1 MIRDMSDHMSGH
13 ISDQTNGKTNDEMS
27 RSHIS
32 RQRRRFMFGGAALLL
47 GALPPRAFAQP
58 QRRVIVVGGALAEI
72 VYALGAQ
79 GTQGGAS
86 NLLVGADTTCSY
98 PAAARALPKVGYQR
112 ALSAEG
118 LLSLR
123 PDLILASAEAGPPN
137 VLAQVKQAGV
147 SVVSFAEQHDA
158 GSVRDKITGI
168 ATALDA
174 KPQGDALRARFD
186 DEWQRARDT
195 VARSPLATRKQPLR
209 VLFVLNHTGNA
220 AMVAGQRT
228 AADAMLA
235 YAGARNAMQGFNG
248 YRPLSAEALVSAAP
262 DLILTTDEGL
272 SAVGG
277 AAAMLASP
285 GFAATPAGQNKRVVA
300 LDALF
305 LLGFGPRLP
314 GAVTTLNQ
322 RLVEA

>member
-1 MIRDMSDHMSGH
+1 MSEKISGNVSARMSSG
-13 ISDQTNGKTNDEMS
+13 Q
-27 RSHIS
+27 IS
-32 RQRRRFMFGGAALLL
+32 RQRRRLMLGSGALLL
-47 GALPPRAFAQP
+47 GALQPYAFAQP

-72 VYALGAQ
+72 VYALGAE
-79 GTQGGAS
+79 GTQGNAS
-86 NLLVGADTTCSY
+86 SLLVGADTTCSY

-147 SVVSFAEQHDA
+147 TVVSFAEQHNAD
-158 GSVRDKITGI
+158 SVRDKITGI
-168 ATALDA
+168 AQALDA
-174 KPQGDALRARFD
+174 KTQGDALRAHFD
-186 DEWQRARDT
+186 DEWQRARGT

-220 AMVAGQRT
+220 AMVAGQHT

-235 YAGARNAMQGFNG
+235 YAGASNAMQGFNG

-305 LLGFGPRLP
+305 LLDFGPRLP
-314 GAVTTLNQ
+314 SAVSTLNQ
-322 RLVEA
+322 RLLEA

>member
-1 MIRDMSDHMSGH
+1 MLGSG
-13 ISDQTNGKTNDEMS
+13 
-27 RSHIS
+27 
-32 RQRRRFMFGGAALLL
+32 ALLL
-47 GALPPRAFAQP
+47 GALAPRAFAQP
-58 QRRVIVVGGALAEI
+58 PRRVIVVGGALAEI
-72 VYALGAQ
+72 IYALGAQ
-79 GTQGGAS
+79 GNATSAAS
-86 NLLVGADTTCSY
+86 VLVGADTTCSY

-123 PDLILASAEAGPPN
+123 PDLILASAEAGPTN

-147 SVVSFAEQHDA
+147 SVVSFAEQHNVD
-158 GSVRDKITGI
+158 SVRDKITGI
-168 ATALDA
+168 ARALDA
-174 KPQGDALRARFD
+174 TPQGDALLTRFD
-186 DEWQRARDT
+186 GEWQRAREA
-195 VARSPLATRKQPLR
+195 VAASSLARRPQSPR
-209 VLFVLNHTGNA
+209 VLFVLNHTGNS
-220 AMVAGQRT
+220 AMVAGQHT

-285 GFAATPAGQNKRVVA
+285 GFAATPAGQNRRVVA

-314 GAVTTLNQ
+314 DAVTMLNQ
-322 RLVEA
+322 KLQEA

>member
-1 MIRDMSDHMSGH
+1 MNAARL
-13 ISDQTNGKTNDEMS
+13 NG
-27 RSHIS
+27 
-32 RQRRRFMFGGAALLL
+32 QRRRLMLGGGAFLL
-47 GALPPRAFAQP
+47 GALAPRAFAQP
-58 QRRVIVVGGALAEI
+58 PRRVIVVGGALAEI
-72 VYALGAQ
+72 IYALGAQ
-79 GTQGGAS
+79 GNATGTAS
-86 NLLVGADTTCSY
+86 VLVGADTTCSY

-123 PDLILASAEAGPPN
+123 PDLILASAEAGPTN

-147 SVVSFAEQHDA
+147 SVVSFAEQHNVD
-158 GSVRDKITGI
+158 SVRDKITGI
-168 ATALDA
+168 AKALDA
-174 KPQGDALRARFD
+174 KPQGDALLSRFD
-186 DEWQRARDT
+186 GEWQRAREA
-195 VARSPLATRKQPLR
+195 VAASPLARRAQPPR
-209 VLFVLNHTGNA
+209 VLFVLNHTGNG
-220 AMVAGQRT
+220 AMVAGQHT

-248 YRPLSAEALVSAAP
+248 YRPLSAEALITAAP

-314 GAVTTLNQ
+314 GAVTMLNQ
-322 RLVEA
+322 KLQEA

>member
-1 MIRDMSDHMSGH
+1 MLGSG
-13 ISDQTNGKTNDEMS
+13 
-27 RSHIS
+27 
-32 RQRRRFMFGGAALLL
+32 ALLL
-47 GALPPRAFAQP
+47 GALAPGAFAQP
-58 QRRVIVVGGALAEI
+58 PRRVIVVGGALAEI
-72 VYALGAQ
+72 IYALGAE
-79 GTQGGAS
+79 GGSERSAS
-86 NLLVGADTTCSY
+86 SVLVGADTTCSY

-147 SVVSFAEQHDA
+147 PVVSFAEQHNVE
-158 GSVRDKITGI
+158 SVRDKITGI
-168 ATALDA
+168 ARALDVNG
-174 KPQGDALRARFD
+174 QGDTLRARFD
-186 DEWQRARDT
+186 DEWQRARET
-195 VARSPLATRKQPLR
+195 VAASPLVKRAQPPR
-209 VLFVLNHTGNA
+209 VLFVLNQTGNG

-262 DLILTTDEGL
+262 DLVLTTDDGL

-277 AAAMLASP
+277 AAAMLSSP
-285 GFAATPAGQNKRVVA
+285 GFAATPAGQKKRVVS

-322 RLVEA
+322 KLQEA

>member
-1 MIRDMSDHMSGH
+1 ML
-13 ISDQTNGKTNDEMS
+13 
-27 RSHIS
+27 
-32 RQRRRFMFGGAALLL
+32 GGGALLL
-47 GALPPRAFAQP
+47 GAFAPGAFAQP
-58 QRRVIVVGGALAEI
+58 PRRVIVVGGALAEI
-72 VYALGAQ
+72 IYALGAQ
-79 GTQGGAS
+79 GNAS
-86 NLLVGADTTCSY
+86 SVLVGADTTCSY

-147 SVVSFAEQHDA
+147 PVVSFAEQHDVD
-158 GSVRDKITGI
+158 SVRDKITGI
-168 ATALDA
+168 AKALDA
-174 KPQGDALRARFD
+174 NPQGDTLLASFNGD
-186 DEWQRARDT
+186 WQRARDT
-195 VARSPLATRKQPLR
+195 VAASPLARRAQAPR
-209 VLFVLNHTGNA
+209 VLFVLNHTGNG

-235 YAGARNAMQGFNG
+235 YAGARNAMQGFSG
-248 YRPLSAEALVSAAP
+248 YRPLSAEALISAAP

-277 AAAMLASP
+277 TAAMLASP
-285 GFAATPAGQNKRVVA
+285 GFAATPAGRNKRVVA

-314 GAVTTLNQ
+314 AAVTTLNQ
-322 RLVEA
+322 KLQEA

>member
-1 MIRDMSDHMSGH
+1 MNAARL
-13 ISDQTNGKTNDEMS
+13 NG
-27 RSHIS
+27 
-32 RQRRRFMFGGAALLL
+32 QRRRLMLGGGALLL
-47 GALPPRAFAQP
+47 GALAPRAFAQP
-58 QRRVIVVGGALAEI
+58 PRRVIVVGGALAEI
-72 VYALGAQ
+72 IYALGAQ
-79 GTQGGAS
+79 GNATSTAS
-86 NLLVGADTTCSY
+86 VLVGADTTCSY

-137 VLAQVKQAGV
+137 VLTQVKQAGV
-147 SVVSFAEQHDA
+147 SVVSFAEQHDVD
-158 GSVRDKITGI
+158 SVRDKITGI
-168 ATALDA
+168 AKALDA
-174 KPQGDALRARFD
+174 KPQGDALLTRFD
-186 DEWQRARDT
+186 GEWQRAREA
-195 VARSPLATRKQPLR
+195 VAASPLARRAQPPR
-209 VLFVLNHTGNA
+209 VLFVLNHTGNS
-220 AMVAGQRT
+220 AMVAGQHT
-228 AADAMLA
+228 AADAMLT

-277 AAAMLASP
+277 ATAMLASP

-322 RLVEA
+322 NLQEA

>member
-1 MIRDMSDHMSGH
+1 MNAARL
-13 ISDQTNGKTNDEMS
+13 NG
-27 RSHIS
+27 
-32 RQRRRFMFGGAALLL
+32 QRRRLMLGGGALLL
-47 GALPPRAFAQP
+47 GALAPRAFAQP
-58 QRRVIVVGGALAEI
+58 PRRVIVVGGALAEI
-72 VYALGAQ
+72 IYALGAQ
-79 GTQGGAS
+79 GNATSAAS
-86 NLLVGADTTCSY
+86 VLVGADTTCSY

-137 VLAQVKQAGV
+137 VLTQVKQAGV
-147 SVVSFAEQHDA
+147 SVVSFAEQHNVD
-158 GSVRDKITGI
+158 SVRDKITGI
-168 ATALDA
+168 AKALDA
-174 KPQGDALRARFD
+174 KPQGDVLLTRFD
-186 DEWQRARDT
+186 GEWQRAREA
-195 VARSPLATRKQPLR
+195 VAASPLARRAQPPR
-209 VLFVLNHTGNA
+209 VLFVLNHTGNS
-220 AMVAGQRT
+220 AMVAGQHT

-322 RLVEA
+322 KLQEA